1 MNAVI
6 AGLTLPTLAGCA
18 GHVPT
23 ERLNQAQADPWARS
37 LPLTSQP
44 GDAQRG
50 RAIVADR
57 TRGMCLLCH
66 EGPFPEIRQ
75 GNLAPALDGA
85 GARLT
90 EAQLRARI
98 IDARAI
104 NPASIMPAYH
114 QTEPQVQVAPALRG
128 QPVLAA
134 QEIEDVVAFLLTLRK
149 VPSGQETGR

>member
-1 MNAVI
+1 MSAAI
-6 AGLTLPTLAGCA
+6 AGLTLTALAGCA
-18 GHVPT
+18 GQGPGAGALQPQ
-23 ERLNQAQADPWARS
+23 EDPWARKV
-37 LPLTSQP
+37 PLTDQP
-44 GDAQRG
+44 GDIQRG

-66 EGPFPEIRQ
+66 EGPFPGIRQ

-85 GARLT
+85 GSRLT

-114 QTEPQVQVAPALRG
+114 QTEAQVQVAPALRG
-128 QPVLAA
+128 RPVLDA
-134 QEIEDVVAFLLTLRK
+134 QEIEDVVAFLVTLRD
-149 VPSGQETGR
+149 VPSGQERRP